1 MNLTGE
7 LLLLAGGILCSA
19 AANGSRTAMP
29 ELVNDKGRDP
39 SDRRR
44 EAATRLRTIWLARVT
59 GLVLIGVSST
69 LVSAQITPYPRWASA
84 TIIAFLAFLLSEVIP
99 PVFVQHL
106 SEGRANKFF
115 TAPMAILNFFFRL
128 PARML
133 LGREDRGLDDW
144 AYTPPDTLWLEQ
156 RREKG
161 DQEELEKEQELV
173 DSILEFSDKIV
184 REVMVPRID
193 MDSIELC
200 DDIGSIVAQV
210 KKAGHSR
217 IPVYRKI
224 IDDIAGVLYAKD
236 LLGIPLD
243 AEDGKFKLENIIREA
258 YFVPEFKR
266 IDELFAEFQTNRIH
280 MAVVVDEYGGT
291 AGIVTME
298 DIVEEV
304 FGEIRDEF
312 DSEPPMIRSV
322 GSGSYRVDA
331 RLPIYDLND
340 LLGTDFEEEE
350 NYESV
355 GGLVYHQ
362 LGHIPEA
369 GESHEV
375 DNWTF
380 TVEKV
385 SGQRILFVKVS
396 PRPGAKD

>member
-1 MNLTGE
+1 MNLAGE
-7 LLLLAGGILCSA
+7 LLLLAGGILISA
-19 AANGSRTAMP
+19 AANGSRTAIP
-29 ELVNDKGRDP
+29 ELVNQKGRDP

-44 EAATRLRTIWLARVT
+44 EAATRLRSIWLARVA
-59 GLVLIGVSST
+59 GLVLVGVSST
-69 LVSAQITPYPRWASA
+69 LLSSQMSYPRWISA
-84 TIIAFLAFLLSEVIP
+84 AVIAFLSFLLSEVLLPI
-99 PVFVQHL
+99 FVQHL
-106 SEGRANKFF
+106 PEGRARKLF
-115 TAPMAILNFFFRL
+115 TPPMAVLNLFFRL
-128 PARML
+128 PAKMF
-133 LGREDRGLDDW
+133 LGREDNSSDDW
-144 AYTPPDTLWLEQ
+144 AYTPPNTLWLEQ

-200 DDIGSIVAQV
+200 DNIGSIVAQV

-236 LLGIPLD
+236 LLGVPLD
-243 AEDGKFKLENIIREA
+243 AEEGEFRVEDIIREA

-266 IDELFAEFQTNRIH
+266 IDQLFTEFQSKRIH
-280 MAVVVDEYGGT
+280 MAVVIDEYGGI

-312 DSEPPMIRSV
+312 DSEPPMVRSV
-322 GSGSYRVDA
+322 GDDSYRVDA
-331 RLPIYDLND
+331 RLPIDDLND

-355 GGLVYHQ
+355 GGLVFHQ
-362 LGHIPEA
+362 LGHIPET
-369 GESHEV
+369 GEFREI
-375 DNWTF
+375 DNWIF

-385 SGQRILFVKVS
+385 IGQRIVFVKVS
-396 PRPGAKD
+396 PGTGEED

>member
-19 AANGSRTAMP
+19 AANGSRTALP

-44 EAATRLRTIWLARVT
+44 EAAARLRTIWLARVT

-69 LVSAQITPYPRWASA
+69 LVSSQMGYPRWVSASV
-84 TIIAFLAFLLSEVIP
+84 IAFLAFVFSEVLP
-99 PVFVQHL
+99 PVLVQHL
-106 SEGRANKFF
+106 SEGRANRIF
-115 TAPMAILNFFFRL
+115 TAPMAVLTLLFRL
-128 PARML
+128 PARIL
-133 LGREDRGLDDW
+133 LGEEDKDSDDW

-217 IPVYRKI
+217 IPAYRKI

-236 LLGIPLD
+236 LLGVPMD
-243 AEDGKFKLENIIREA
+243 AEEGEFRVEDLIREA

-266 IDELFAEFQTNRIH
+266 IDELFTEFQTNRIH

-322 GSGSYRVDA
+322 GNGSYRVDA
-331 RLPIYDLND
+331 RLPIDDLND

-362 LGHIPEA
+362 LGHIPDA
-369 GESHEV
+369 GESHDI

-380 TVEKV
+380 IVEKV
-385 SGQRILFVKVS
+385 SGQRILFVRVS
-396 PRPGAKD
+396 PRVREKD

>member
-7 LLLLAGGILCSA
+7 LALLAAGLLCTA
-19 AANGSRTAMP
+19 VANGSRTAVP

-39 SDRRR
+39 SDRRS
-44 EAATRLRTIWLARVT
+44 EAATRLRTIWLARVA
-59 GLVLIGVSST
+59 GLLLIGGSLV
-69 LVSAQITPYPRWASA
+69 LVSAHLDYPRWASVA
-84 TIIAFLAFLLSEVIP
+84 VFALIAFVLSEVVP

-106 SEGRANKFF
+106 PEGKAKKIF
-115 TAPMAILNFFFRL
+115 TVPMAVLGFFFRL
-128 PARML
+128 PARVL
-133 LGREDRGLDDW
+133 LGREDNATDDW

-236 LLGIPLD
+236 LLGVPID
-243 AEDGKFKLENIIREA
+243 AKEGEFKVEDLIREA

-312 DSEPPMIRSV
+312 DSEPPMVRSL
-322 GSGSYRVDA
+322 GKNSYRVDA
-331 RLPIYDLND
+331 RLPIDELND
-340 LLGTDFEEEE
+340 LLGTEFEEEE

-369 GESHEV
+369 GESQEV

-396 PRPGAKD
+396 PGSSEAD

>member
-7 LLLLAGGILCSA
+7 LLLLAGGIFCSA
-19 AANGSRTAMP
+19 AANGSRTAIP

-44 EAATRLRTIWLARVT
+44 EAATRLRTIWLARVA
-59 GLVLIGVSST
+59 GLVLIGASSA
-69 LVSAQITPYPRWASA
+69 LLSGHMDYPRWISA
-84 TIIAFLAFLLSEVIP
+84 VVIAFLSFLLSEVLP
-99 PVFVQHL
+99 PLFVQHL
-106 SEGRANKFF
+106 PEGRASKLF
-115 TAPMAILNFFFRL
+115 TPLMALLNLFFRL
-128 PARML
+128 PARMF
-133 LGREDRGLDDW
+133 LGREDNSSDDW

-236 LLGIPLD
+236 LLGVPLD
-243 AEDGKFKLENIIREA
+243 AEEGEFKLQELIREA

-312 DSEPPMIRSV
+312 DSEQPMIRLI
-322 GSGSYRVDA
+322 GNGSYKVDA
-331 RLPIYDLND
+331 RLPIDDLND
-340 LLGTDFEEEE
+340 LLNTDFEEEE

-355 GGLVYHQ
+355 GGLVFHQ

-369 GESHEV
+369 GESH
-375 DNWTF
+375 DIDGWTF

-396 PRPGAKD
+396 PGEKEKD

>member
-1 MNLTGE
+1 MNLIGE
-7 LLLLAGGILCSA
+7 LFLMAGGIIISA
-19 AANGSRTAMP
+19 AANGSRTALP

-44 EAATRLRTIWLARVT
+44 EAATRLRAIWLARVT
-59 GLVLIGVSST
+59 GLLIIGLSSALISIRT
-69 LVSAQITPYPRWASA
+69 GYPRWISA
-84 TIIAFLAFLLSEVIP
+84 VSIAFIAFLFSEVFP
-99 PVFVQHL
+99 SAFVKHL
-106 SEGRANKFF
+106 PEGRATRVF
-115 TAPMAILNFFFRL
+115 TVPMAILSVFFRL
-128 PARML
+128 PARIF
-133 LGREDRGLDDW
+133 LGNEEKDSDDW
-144 AYTPPDTLWLEQ
+144 AYAPPDTLWLEQ

-193 MDSIELC
+193 VDSIELC
-200 DDIGSIVAQV
+200 DDLRAIVAQV

-224 IDDIAGVLYAKD
+224 IDDVAGVLYAKD
-236 LLGIPLD
+236 LLGVSTD
-243 AEDGKFKLENIIREA
+243 TEDGEFKLEDFIREA

-266 IDELFAEFQTNRIH
+266 IDELFTEFQANRIH

-312 DSEPPMIRSV
+312 DSEPPMVRSL
-322 GSGSYRVDA
+322 GKGSYRVDA
-331 RLPIYDLND
+331 RLPIDDLND

-355 GGLVYHQ
+355 GGLVFHQ
-362 LGHIPEA
+362 LGHIPDA
-369 GESHEV
+369 GESHEI

-385 SGQRILFVKVS
+385 SGQRILFVRVS
-396 PRPGAKD
+396 PNTAEKD

>member
-7 LLLLAGGILCSA
+7 LLLLAGGMLCSA
-19 AANGSRTAMP
+19 AANGSRTALP

-44 EAATRLRTIWLARVT
+44 EAAARLRTIWLARVT

-69 LVSAQITPYPRWASA
+69 LVSSQMGYPRWVSASV
-84 TIIAFLAFLLSEVIP
+84 IAFLAFVFSEVLP
-99 PVFVQHL
+99 PVLVQHL
-106 SEGRANKFF
+106 SEGRANRIF
-115 TAPMAILNFFFRL
+115 TAPMAVLTLLFRL
-128 PARML
+128 PARIL
-133 LGREDRGLDDW
+133 LGEEDKDSDDW

-217 IPVYRKI
+217 IPAYRKI

-236 LLGIPLD
+236 LLGVPMD
-243 AEDGKFKLENIIREA
+243 AEEGEFRVEDLIREA

-266 IDELFAEFQTNRIH
+266 IDELFTEFQTNRIH

-322 GSGSYRVDA
+322 GNGSYRVDA
-331 RLPIYDLND
+331 RLPIDDLND

-362 LGHIPEA
+362 LGHIPDA
-369 GESHEV
+369 GESHDI

-380 TVEKV
+380 IVEKV
-385 SGQRILFVKVS
+385 SGQRILFVRVS
-396 PRPGAKD
+396 PRVREKD

>member
-1 MNLTGE
+1 MNLSGE
-7 LLLLAGGILCSA
+7 LILLAGSILCTA
-19 AANGSRTAMP
+19 AANGARTAIP

-44 EAATRLRTIWLARVT
+44 EAAARLRTIWLARVA
-59 GLVLIGVSST
+59 GLLLIGVSST
-69 LVSAQITPYPRWASA
+69 LVSAHMSYPRWISVSG
-84 TIIAFLAFLLSEVIP
+84 IALLAFLFSEVIP
-99 PVFVQHL
+99 PIFVQRL
-106 SEGRANKFF
+106 TEGRANKLF
-115 TAPMAILNFFFRL
+115 ALPMGILTFLFRL
-128 PARML
+128 PARIL
-133 LGREDRGLDDW
+133 LGREDIATDDW

-236 LLGIPLD
+236 LLGVPLN
-243 AEDGKFKLENIIREA
+243 ASEGEFKVEDFIREA

-266 IDELFAEFQTNRIH
+266 IDELFTEFQTNRIH

-312 DSEPPMIRSV
+312 DSEPPMVRSV
-322 GSGSYRVDA
+322 GGGSYRVDA
-331 RLPIYDLND
+331 RLPIDDLND
-340 LLGTDFEEEE
+340 LLETDFEEDED
-350 NYESV
+350 YESV

-369 GESHEV
+369 SESVEI
-375 DNWTF
+375 DNWCF

-396 PRPGAKD
+396 PGKVEND

>member
-1 MNLTGE
+1 MNLPGQ
-7 LLLLAGGILCSA
+7 LLLLAGGILCAA
-19 AANGSRTAMP
+19 AANGCRTAIP
-29 ELVNDKGRDP
+29 ELVNDIGRDP
-39 SDRRR
+39 SDRRH
-44 EAATRLRTIWLARVT
+44 EAATRLRAIWLARVT
-59 GLVLIGVSST
+59 GLILIGISATLISS
-69 LVSAQITPYPRWASA
+69 QIPYPRWISA
-84 TIIAFLAFLLSEVIP
+84 AVLAFFAFLIAEVAS
-99 PVFVQHL
+99 PVFVQQL
-106 SEGRANKFF
+106 NEGKADKLFS
-115 TAPMAILNFFFRL
+115 APMKILSFFFRL
-128 PARML
+128 PARIL
-133 LGREDRGLDDW
+133 LGAEDNESDDW
-144 AYTPPDTLWLEQ
+144 AYAPPDTMWLEQ

-200 DDIGSIVAQV
+200 DDIGSIVNQV

-224 IDDIAGVLYAKD
+224 IDDITGVLYAKD
-236 LLGIPLD
+236 LLGVPID
-243 AEDGKFKLENIIREA
+243 APEGTFKVEDFLREA

-266 IDELFAEFQTNRIH
+266 IDELFTEFQTNRIH

-312 DSEPPMIRSV
+312 DTESSLV
-322 GSGSYRVDA
+322 KSLGNNSYRVDA
-331 RLPIYDLND
+331 RLPIDDLND
-340 LLGTDFEEEE
+340 LLGTDFEEDED
-350 NYESV
+350 YESV
-355 GGLVYHQ
+355 GGLVFHQ
-362 LGHIPEA
+362 LGHIPRA
-369 GESHEV
+369 NESHAV

-380 TVEKV
+380 TVERV

-396 PRPGAKD
+396 PRIMENG

>member
-1 MNLTGE
+1 MNLAGD

-19 AANGSRTAMP
+19 AANGSRTALP

-44 EAATRLRTIWLARVT
+44 AAAARLRIIWLARVA
-59 GLVLIGVSST
+59 GLLLIGVSST
-69 LVSAQITPYPRWASA
+69 LVSSHMDYPRWVSA
-84 TIIAFLAFLLSEVIP
+84 TVTALLAFILSEVFP

-106 SEGRANKFF
+106 SEGKASRVF
-115 TAPMAILNFFFRL
+115 TIPMAFLTLFFRL
-128 PARML
+128 PARIL
-133 LGREDRGLDDW
+133 LGREDKDTDDW

-161 DQEELEKEQELV
+161 DLEELEKEQELV

-236 LLGIPLD
+236 LLGVPMD
-243 AEDGKFKLENIIREA
+243 AEDGEFKVEDFIREA

-266 IDELFAEFQTNRIH
+266 IDELFTEFQTNRIH

-312 DSEPPMIRSV
+312 DSEPPMVRSV
-322 GSGSYRVDA
+322 GNGSYRVDA
-331 RLPIYDLND
+331 RLPVDDLND
-340 LLGTDFEEEE
+340 LLGTDFEEED

-369 GESHEV
+369 GESHEI
-375 DNWTF
+375 DDWTF

-396 PRPGAKD
+396 PGSGEKD

>member
-1 MNLTGE
+1 MNLAGE
-7 LLLLAGGILCSA
+7 LLLLAGGILISA
-19 AANGSRTAMP
+19 AANGSRTAIP
-29 ELVNDKGRDP
+29 ELVNHKGRDP

-44 EAATRLRTIWLARVT
+44 EAAARLRTIWLARVA
-59 GLVLIGVSST
+59 GLVLIGASST
-69 LVSAQITPYPRWASA
+69 LLSSQMSYPRWVSASV
-84 TIIAFLAFLLSEVIP
+84 IVFFSFLLSEVVP
-99 PVFVQHL
+99 PVLVQNL
-106 SEGRANKFF
+106 SEGWVNRVF
-115 TAPMAILNFFFRL
+115 TVPMAVLNFFFRL
-128 PARML
+128 PARIL
-133 LGREDRGLDDW
+133 LGKEDSNSDDW

-236 LLGIPLD
+236 LLGVPLD
-243 AEDGKFKLENIIREA
+243 AEEGEFRVEDIIREA

-266 IDELFAEFQTNRIH
+266 IDELFTEFQSKRIH
-280 MAVVVDEYGGT
+280 MAVVIDEYGGI

-312 DSEPPMIRSV
+312 DSEPPMVRSV
-322 GSGSYRVDA
+322 GENSYRVDA

-355 GGLVYHQ
+355 GGLVFHQ

-369 GESHEV
+369 GEYREI

-385 SGQRILFVKVS
+385 SGQRIVFVKVS
-396 PRPGAKD
+396 PGAGEED

>member
-1 MNLTGE
+1 MNLAGE
-7 LLLLAGGILCSA
+7 LLLLAGGIFCSA
-19 AANGSRTAMP
+19 AANGSRTAIP
-29 ELVNDKGRDP
+29 ELVNHIGRDP
-39 SDRRR
+39 SDRRK
-44 EAATRLRTIWLARVT
+44 EAATRLRTIWLARVV
-59 GLVLIGVSST
+59 GLVLVGVSST
-69 LVSAQITPYPRWASA
+69 LLSSQMSYPRWVSVSV
-84 TIIAFLAFLLSEVIP
+84 IALLSFLLSEVVP
-99 PVFVQHL
+99 PVLVQNL
-106 SEGRANKFF
+106 SEGWATKVF
-115 TAPMAILNFFFRL
+115 TGPMAILSFLFRL
-128 PARML
+128 PARII
-133 LGREDRGLDDW
+133 LGREDNNSDDW

-161 DQEELEKEQELV
+161 DQGELEKEQELV

-236 LLGIPLD
+236 LLGVPLD
-243 AEDGKFKLENIIREA
+243 AEEGEFRVEDIIREA

-266 IDELFAEFQTNRIH
+266 IDELFAEFQTKRIH
-280 MAVVVDEYGGT
+280 MAVVIDEYGGI

-312 DSEPPMIRSV
+312 DSEPPMVRSV
-322 GSGSYRVDA
+322 GGNSYRVDA
-331 RLPIYDLND
+331 RLPIDDLND
-340 LLGTDFEEEE
+340 LLGTDYEEEE

-355 GGLVYHQ
+355 GGLVFHQ

-369 GESHEV
+369 GESREI

-385 SGQRILFVKVS
+385 SGQRIVFVKVS
-396 PRPGAKD
+396 PGTGEED